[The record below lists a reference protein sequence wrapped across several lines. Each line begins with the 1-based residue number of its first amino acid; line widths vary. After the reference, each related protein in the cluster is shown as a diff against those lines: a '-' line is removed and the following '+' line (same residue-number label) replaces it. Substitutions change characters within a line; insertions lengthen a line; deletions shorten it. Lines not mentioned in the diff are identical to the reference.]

1 MFNNNFSDK
10 NKFKLL
16 TRNEYAEDKN
26 YKIVEE
32 KYIDIENNSEI
43 LRKLRFKTIYK
54 DEKVK
59 LTQSQID
66 CINERLKWDKFGSE
80 LTTPAEITKG
90 DDEFIQYNPE
100 ILKSKISKK
109 YIRTNNMS
117 PYIEPIFLDSNIL
130 LDDLIIQDENLYH
143 LLKDNQTKYL
153 QKCKTERLEFLENL
167 KQKEKEKEKK
177 KYVRPS
183 QRKPKNPNEIKSL
196 KITNIGDV
204 DDYGEKYLYNFF
216 KSFNIS
222 RFKLYIPKHKDTNKL
237 KNICFLN
244 FNNNQDA
251 GQSLENLQNKR
262 LENSILCVEWA
273 KY

>member
-32 KYIDIENNSEI
+32 KYMNIDNNCEI
-43 LRKLRFKTIYK
+43 IRKLRFKNIYK
-54 DEKVK
+54 DIKVR

-80 LTTPAEITKG
+80 LTTPAEIKKG
-90 DDEFIQYNPE
+90 DDEFIHYNPE
-100 ILKSKISKK
+100 ILKSKKSKK
-109 YIRTNNMS
+109 YIEENNMS
-117 PYIEPIFLDSNIL
+117 SYIEPIFLDSNSSL
-130 LDDLIIQDENLYH
+130 EDLMIQDEKLYD